1 MTLACASL
9 FEYLLRQSASKR
21 VKARFPLQLNLQDS
35 IIMKSRFYIFHF
47 YIDIRTKG
55 ALAPSVSVIKA
66 WGIAPG
72 FNGFFNP

>member
-1 MTLACASL
+1 
-9 FEYLLRQSASKR
+9 
-21 VKARFPLQLNLQDS
+21 
-35 IIMKSRFYIFHF
+35 MKSRFYIFHF

-66 WGIAPG
+66 WGIAPS